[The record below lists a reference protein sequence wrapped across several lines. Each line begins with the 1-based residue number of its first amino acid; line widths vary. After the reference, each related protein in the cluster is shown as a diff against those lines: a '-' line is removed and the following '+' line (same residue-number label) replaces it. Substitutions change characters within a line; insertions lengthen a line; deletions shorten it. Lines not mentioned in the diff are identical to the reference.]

1 VADLIPEG
9 VYVALATPLDEAG
22 RVAVPVLERLV
33 DKVIDDGVTGI
44 AMLGSTGEAASLTD
58 EARRVV
64 QEHVVGRAAGRVVLV
79 SGVNDNV
86 LVHVIDQLE
95 QAAAQGAQAALVPL
109 PSYYPPTAGEMA
121 RYYTLLADRSPI
133 PLILYNIPPYT
144 KVTIPPPVVGDLA
157 AHPQIVGL
165 KDSGGQFL
173 YLAEVIKAT
182 AGQAFRV
189 FTGSDEMLLAS
200 LAVGAHGTICASAN
214 VVAPLSVGILRA
226 WRAGD
231 VTRARELQE
240 HLLAMVDAC
249 RLRGAF
255 RAWKG
260 LLEEIGFAPCRVQ
273 APYEDLAPADRASL
287 RALLETLPLA
297 EARG

>member
-1 VADLIPEG
+1 MADPIGEG

-33 DKVIDDGVTGI
+33 DKVIADGVTGI

-64 QEHVVGRAAGRVVLV
+64 QDHVVERAAGRVALI
-79 SGVNDNV
+79 SGVNDTV
-86 LVHVIDQLE
+86 LARVLDQLD
-95 QAAAQGAQAALVPL
+95 QAAARGVQAALVPL
-109 PSYYPPTAGEMA
+109 PSYYPPTPSEMA
-121 RYYTLLADRSPI
+121 RYYTLLAERSPLPI
-133 PLILYNIPPYT
+133 ILYNIPPYT
-144 KVTIPPPVVGDLA
+144 KVGIPPVVVGELA
-157 AHPQIVGL
+157 AHPRIIGI

-173 YLAEVIKAT
+173 YLAEVIQTT
-182 AGQAFRV
+182 AGKAFRV

-200 LAVGAHGTICASAN
+200 LAIGAHGTICASAN

-231 VTRARELQE
+231 LARARVLQE

-249 RLRGAF
+249 RRRGAF

-260 LLEEIGFAPCRVQ
+260 LLEETGFAPCRVQ
-273 APYEDLAPADRASL
+273 APYEDLPPAEREPL